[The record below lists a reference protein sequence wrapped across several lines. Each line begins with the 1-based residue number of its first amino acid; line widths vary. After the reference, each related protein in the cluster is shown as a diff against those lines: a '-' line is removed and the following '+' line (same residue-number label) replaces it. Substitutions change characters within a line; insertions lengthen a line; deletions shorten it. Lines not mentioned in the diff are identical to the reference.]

1 MHSEYKH
8 PSIQLFMMSLKPSE
22 FRGNEIEHVDEVEP
36 EETKQ
41 ISEDNS
47 VNINMGDEV
56 FDEKTLIKNLDGRK
70 ISEWEA
76 RRYGAMA
83 ARLLRDVKIT

>member
-8 PSIQLFMMSLKPSE
+8 PSIQLYMMSLKPSGC
-22 FRGNEIEHVDEVEP
+22 RGNEIEHVDEVESDK
-36 EETKQ
+36 TKQ
-41 ISEDNS
+41 IKEDNN
-47 VNINMGDEV
+47 VNRNIVDEV
-56 FDEKTLIKNLDGRK
+56 FDEKTLVKNLDGRK